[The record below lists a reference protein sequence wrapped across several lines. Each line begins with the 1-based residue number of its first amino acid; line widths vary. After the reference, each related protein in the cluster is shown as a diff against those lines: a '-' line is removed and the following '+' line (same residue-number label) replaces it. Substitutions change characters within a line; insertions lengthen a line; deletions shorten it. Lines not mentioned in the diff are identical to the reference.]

1 MAGLVAAARARELG
15 AEPLVLEKGDR
26 AGGSM
31 LLSSGVVW
39 RYRSLE
45 AFRAECPGGDPALQR
60 EIVERLDEAIEW
72 LESLGAPVVEQE
84 TGNPRTVGKRFDPPG
99 LTEALVRAAGQVDLG
114 RGLVPGTETGLN
126 EPWPV
131 SDARHGF
138 EGPLILA
145 TGGFPVRLA
154 RERGL
159 LLRANRWS
167 EGDGLDFA
175 RERGAG
181 VSSDLDEFYGR
192 AMPALETVAEQDF
205 VRLTQL
211 YGHYAT
217 VRSYDRSER
226 FEGEPSWS
234 ETDLVQQIARWP
246 EALAWYTVEQGD
258 LEERVRERTVG
269 EMIAEARKAGVRVEE
284 GDGTISVLVR
294 ASVTQTL
301 GGLRIDERARVAGTE
316 DLYAAGADVGGISTG
331 GYSSGLA
338 AALVFGRIAA
348 EDALSRA

>member
-15 AEPLVLEKGDR
+15 AEPIVLEKGDR
-26 AGGSM
+26 PGGSM

-39 RYRSLE
+39 RYRTLE
-45 AFRAECPGGDPALQR
+45 AFQEECPGGDPALQR
-60 EIVERLDEAIEW
+60 QIVERLDEGIEW
-72 LESLGAPVVEQE
+72 LESLGAPVVEPE
-84 TGNPRTVGKRFDPPG
+84 TGNPLTVGKRFDPPG
-99 LTEALVRAAGQVDLG
+99 LTDALVRASGQVDLG
-114 RGLVPGTETGLN
+114 HGLVPGTGTG
-126 EPWPV
+126 PQ
-131 SDARHGF
+131 
-138 EGPLILA
+138 GPMVLA

-175 RERGAG
+175 RARGAG

-211 YGHYAT
+211 YGRYAT
-217 VRSYDRSER
+217 VVSYDRSER

-246 EALAWYTVEQGD
+246 EALAWYTVEEGD
-258 LEERVRERTVG
+258 LEERVRDRTVG
-269 EMIAEARKAGVRVEE
+269 EMIDEARKAGARVEE
-284 GDGTISVLVR
+284 GDGSIAVLVQ

-301 GGLRIDERARVAGTE
+301 GGLQIDERARVAGAD

-348 EDALSRA
+348 EEALSRA